1 MSISHIG
8 HRPTLPIVPQQ
19 QSAPAGNTDATGL
32 DRNLLPDMRKT
43 LPPQAQGVANG
54 LSVQKLFDKLDADG
68 DGTITPA
75 EAGPRWGHGL
85 LGELLKL
92 QEDGVQAPAS
102 DGTDGSTDGAGGSD
116 TTTAGAGADTTTA
129 GAGADTTTA
138 GAGGTDSIDGG
149 TGGDTVAGG
158 AGGTDGSLAG
168 DAPPDAGTEL
178 AASLTP
184 PPPTGDL
191 TPDPSQLLDG
201 SAA

>member
-92 QEDGVQAPAS
+92 QENGVQAPAS
-102 DGTDGSTDGAGGSD
+102 DGSTDGAGGS
-116 TTTAGAGADTTTA
+116 DTTTA